1 MAQVTQPRTENQEQ
15 PLQCSECGC
24 TEFSMKTV
32 RGPLC
37 FDGPEFRMH
46 CFDCDAFALVTTF
59 RHGVHGSIEEVKD
72 E

>member
-1 MAQVTQPRTENQEQ
+1 
-15 PLQCSECGC
+15 
-24 TEFSMKTV
+24 MKAV

-46 CFDCDAFALVTTF
+46 CFDCGTFALVTTF